1 MAPKMTTKMTTNWK
15 KTSLAVALTAVAFT
29 CASLPAGFAQTK
41 AKLSIADARTAAL
54 AVENGKVKS
63 EEVEKEKGKQIYSF
77 DIEMPNGL
85 HEVNIDAVT
94 GKVIEDSIESAED
107 EAKEAAKE
115 AAEDKAAKAKKKKAK
130 QSPDSHPQQNWLRN
144 YPNPQRGSVA

>member
-1 MAPKMTTKMTTNWK
+1 MTTKMATRMTTNWK
-15 KTSLAVALTAVAFT
+15 KTSFASTLTTVALT
-29 CASLPAGFAQTK
+29 CALLPPGFAQTK
-41 AKLSIADARTAAL
+41 TKVSMADARTAAL

-94 GKVIEDSIESAED
+94 GKVIEDSIENAED
-107 EAKEAAKE
+107 EAKE

-130 QSPDSHPQQNWLRN
+130 QSPDTHPQQNWIRD
-144 YPNPQRGSVA
+144 YPNRQRGSVA

>member
-1 MAPKMTTKMTTNWK
+1 MTINWK
-15 KTSLAVALTAVAFT
+15 KTSFAVVLT
-29 CASLPAGFAQTK
+29 CALLPAGFAQIK
-41 AKLSIADARTAAL
+41 VKVSISDARTAAL

-63 EEVEKEKGKQIYSF
+63 EEVEKEKGRQIYSF

-94 GKVIEDSIESAED
+94 GKVIEDSIENAQD
-107 EAKEAAKE
+107 EAKE

-130 QSPDSHPQQNWLRN
+130 QSPDAHPQQNWLRS
-144 YPNPQRGSVA
+144 YPNQRGSVA

>member
-1 MAPKMTTKMTTNWK
+1 VCAAAGRIRANKSQVSMAE
-15 KTSLAVALTAVAFT
+15 
-29 CASLPAGFAQTK
+29 
-41 AKLSIADARTAAL
+41 ARTAAL

-94 GKVIEDSIESAED
+94 GKVIEDSIENAED
-107 EAKEAAKE
+107 EAKE
-115 AAEDKAAKAKKKKAK
+115 AAEDKAAKTKKKKAK
-130 QSPDSHPQQNWLRN
+130 QSPDTHPQQNWIRD
-144 YPNPQRGSVA
+144 YPNRQRGSVA

>member
-1 MAPKMTTKMTTNWK
+1 MTTNWK
-15 KTSLAVALTAVAFT
+15 KTSFAVVLT
-29 CASLPAGFAQTK
+29 CALLPDGLTQTK
-41 AKLSIADARTAAL
+41 AKVSISDARTTAL

-94 GKVIEDSIESAED
+94 GKVIEDSIENAED
-107 EAKEAAKE
+107 EAKE
-115 AAEDKAAKAKKKKAK
+115 AAEDKAAKTKKKKAK
-130 QSPDSHPQQNWLRN
+130 QSPDTHPQQNWIRD
-144 YPNPQRGSVA
+144 YPNRQRGSVA

>member
-1 MAPKMTTKMTTNWK
+1 MAMTTNWK
-15 KTSLAVALTAVAFT
+15 NASFAVLLT
-29 CASLPAGFAQTK
+29 CALLPAGFAQTK
-41 AKLSIADARTAAL
+41 AKVSMADARTTAL

-94 GKVIEDSIESAED
+94 GKVIEDSIENAED
-107 EAKEAAKE
+107 EAKE

-130 QSPDSHPQQNWLRN
+130 QSPDAHPQQNWLRS
-144 YPNPQRGSVA
+144 YPNQRGSVA